1 MALNSYSTNKIVRFA
16 FLVMKGFNRKGVEKV
31 TYKQDV
37 NRKRIVSFLMLIITQ
52 ILQEKPDTL
61 TLKASEKFM

>member
-1 MALNSYSTNKIVRFA
+1 MALNSYSTNKIVGFA

-37 NRKRIVSFLMLIITQ
+37 NRKSIVFFLMLIITQ
-52 ILQEKPDTL
+52 ML
-61 TLKASEKFM
+61 

>member
-1 MALNSYSTNKIVRFA
+1 MASNSYSTNKTVRFA

-52 ILQEKPDTL
+52 ML
-61 TLKASEKFM
+61 